1 MGSVAGAATVR
12 YTALETFV
20 GFHRSAAKYKLL
32 IGGIGSGKSTALYAE
47 SIAFALE
54 QPGSNMLLCRRY
66 GPDIKDTIEKD
77 FFELLPVGMVLPGSI
92 KRGGGR
98 VQDFTFPNGSHIAF
112 RGLDD
117 WTRHKSTTYCWIG
130 IDEAD
135 EQPEE
140 NLDGISGRL
149 RQTAPLK
156 LAADRGYTTRQPM
169 RRQICLA
176 SNPAGKNW
184 LWKRFINP
192 DSRKPNHDGFVSTT
206 LDNPHLSLDYLEDL
220 LSKDLAWV
228 RRWVLCE
235 FDEMLGA
242 IYPQWGAENT
252 PKRLVIP
259 EHFDDIWMGFDP
271 GTTRVNP
278 SAVVWAGVDKARGRL
293 IGLAEY
299 QGHDMSA
306 AEHAAEWRRIEAKL
320 PGKVTWRTADPA
332 AIGGRDRGSNMA
344 LVDIYR
350 RLGFTFVPARS
361 NRPEVRIPALGEL
374 IATKHFIL
382 SPACV
387 DTAAHIAGY
396 SWEDQ
401 LPSQLEAGPY
411 RDKVKKRNDHLVD
424 ASQYLALRWVL
435 KHKAFR
441 APDEERTDHEVWS
454 DHVKAK
460 IRAQVFRP
468 AATPAGVVT

>member
-1 MGSVAGAATVR
+1 MSGAAVVN
-12 YTALETFV
+12 YTPLAVFIP
-20 GFHRSAAKYKLL
+20 FHRSTAKYKAV
-32 IGGIGSGKSTALYAE
+32 IGGLGSGKSTAMYAE
-47 SIAFALE
+47 GIAFALE

-77 FFELLPVGMVLPGSI
+77 FFELLPASIRESGEI

-98 VQDFTFPNGSHIAF
+98 VQDFTFPNGSHVAF

-135 EQPEE
+135 EQSEE

-149 RQTAPLK
+149 RQTAPLQ
-156 LAADRGYTTRQPM
+156 LAAERGYEPRLPL

-184 LWKRFINP
+184 LWRRFINP
-192 DSRKPNHDGFVSTT
+192 DTRRRGHDGYVSTT
-206 LDNPHLSLDYLEDL
+206 LDNGFLSMDYIEDL
-220 LSKDLAWV
+220 LSKDMAWI
-228 RRWVLCE
+228 RRWVLAE
-235 FDEMLGA
+235 FDELAGA
-242 IYPQWGAENT
+242 IYPQWSEHNHPRKMA
-252 PKRLVIP
+252 LP
-259 EHFDDIWMGFDP
+259 ERFDDIWMGFDP

-278 SAVVWAGVDKARGRL
+278 SAALWVGVDKKRGRL

-299 QGHDMSA
+299 QGHDKSA
-306 AEHAAEWRRIEAKL
+306 SEHAAEWKRIEAKL

-332 AIGGRDRGSNMA
+332 AIGARDRGSNMT
-344 LVDIYR
+344 LMDIYR
-350 RLGFTFVPARS
+350 RHGFSFVPARS

-374 IATKHFIL
+374 IATRHFVL
-382 SPACV
+382 SRDCPE
-387 DTAAHIAGY
+387 TRAHIEGY

-435 KHKAFR
+435 RHKAFID
-441 APDEERTDHEVWS
+441 PDEKLSDHEEWS
-454 DHVKAK
+454 RHVQKT
-460 IRAQVFRP
+460 IREGLIKP
-468 AATPAGVVT
+468 KGLPPGVVT